1 MSTFNDKIVLITGAT
16 RGIGEKCAQLFESE
30 GAQLILTGTNPDDI
44 KKLNKN
50 YNTSNRKYFCLDLN
64 SEASINEFI
73 SKIDKYRIDILVNN
87 AGINILDKF
96 IDVKEDDYLSMLQVN
111 LKGAFKLSQFC
122 AKKMIDLKYGR
133 IINICSIWS
142 KITRPKR
149 SVYTITKNALHGMTQ
164 TMAVE
169 LGVDNILVNS
179 VSPGFT
185 LTELTKN
192 TNTKEEIFIRENVY
206 SNNQLIISMQAYDII
221 DLERI
226 ISQSSY
232 WIKNNVNEKYNEK
245 IIKHIYSKGLNIDL
259 MSYINQVYDLKF
271 DIQKDFIIL
280 NEDENNQF
288 IWLGRGYPYR
298 WISIF
303 KIKYNKTYSFWN
315 SLEEKV
321 DEYMPSISISEYYR
335 KKDET
340 YIKDNNKI
348 NVYRGIYDH
357 QESETGGP
365 FFVYEIK
372 KIKND
377 EIIFLTG
384 FVNYPGHKKINLL
397 KGIEVLFNTVEI

>member
-44 KKLNKN
+44 KKLNKK
-50 YNTSNRKYFCLDLN
+50 YKTSNRKYFCLDLN

-87 AGINILDKF
+87 AGINILDEF

-192 TNTKEEIFIRENVY
+192 TNTKEEI
-206 SNNQLIISMQAYDII
+206 SLIEQKIPMKRMANPEEIGNLI
-221 DLERI
+221 LFL
-226 ISQSSY
+226 SSED
-232 WIKNNVNEKYNEK
+232 N
-245 IIKHIYSKGLNIDL
+245 
-259 MSYINQVYDLKF
+259 SYITGQNIVID
-271 DIQKDFIIL
+271 
-280 NEDENNQF
+280 
-288 IWLGRGYPYR
+288 GGY
-298 WISIF
+298 
-303 KIKYNKTYSFWN
+303 
-315 SLEEKV
+315 
-321 DEYMPSISISEYYR
+321 
-335 KKDET
+335 
-340 YIKDNNKI
+340 
-348 NVYRGIYDH
+348 
-357 QESETGGP
+357 
-365 FFVYEIK
+365 
-372 KIKND
+372 
-377 EIIFLTG
+377 
-384 FVNYPGHKKINLL
+384 
-397 KGIEVLFNTVEI
+397 TVV